1 MKFLAFCVHYRMF
14 YIVCKYV
21 FGDFSGFWG
30 EFGAKL
36 GRRVMGDCG
45 RAAAVAADTL
55 SLRVARSGTKLAA
68 SHRGLLASHH
78 RLCSAAS

>member
-21 FGDFSGFWG
+21 FGDFWGFVG
-30 EFGAKL
+30 ELGAKL
-36 GRRVMGDCG
+36 GRKVVGDCG

-55 SLRVARSGTKLAA
+55 SLRVARSGTKLPS
-68 SHRGLLASHH
+68 SHRRALASHH
-78 RLCSAAS
+78 RLCEDAS

>member
-14 YIVCKYV
+14 YGVCKYIL
-21 FGDFSGFWG
+21 GDFSGFLG
-30 EFGAKL
+30 ELGAKL
-36 GRRVMGDCG
+36 GRRVMGDCR

-68 SHRGLLASHH
+68 SHRGWLVNHH
-78 RLCSAAS
+78 RLCQAAS

>member
-14 YIVCKYV
+14 SIVCKYV

-36 GRRVMGDCG
+36 GRKVVSDCR

-68 SHRGLLASHH
+68 SHRGWLANHH